1 MLING
6 GEDLS
11 QNKSLILWLAALEV
25 IMSLILFNYMWTFL
39 QNAGLAL
46 SLMEVVSHLEREALL
61 CDEWLAVLVFWL
73 FYFLRQLKQFLRL
86 SFTGRF
92 TLCRILEQFEL

>member
-11 QNKSLILWLAALEV
+11 QNKSIILWLAALEV

-39 QNAGLAL
+39 K
-46 SLMEVVSHLEREALL
+46 
-61 CDEWLAVLVFWL
+61 
-73 FYFLRQLKQFLRL
+73 KQV
-86 SFTGRF
+86 
-92 TLCRILEQFEL
+92 